1 MTNILRGCMQSLDKV
16 EFKTTKVSKLV
27 NMQTTNQWLTC
38 LVSEMLLSSIYLTM
52 LQTLELSEA
61 QTRLEEFCEY
71 NSSQIQGNKQVKKP
85 KKKSTKK
92 LKRHE
97 IRIKNVDQVPK
108 IIIVVGDTLIVRD
121 YIMNDL
127 KHRFNLSI

>member
-1 MTNILRGCMQSLDKV
+1 MFV
-16 EFKTTKVSKLV
+16 H
-27 NMQTTNQWLTC
+27 C

-61 QTRLEEFCEY
+61 QTRLEEFCQY
-71 NSSQIQGNKQVKKP
+71 NSSQLSDPIPGKK
-85 KKKSTKK
+85 KAKKTQKKSTKK

-108 IIIVVGDTLIVRD
+108 IIVVVGDTLIVRD
-121 YIMNDL
+121 FIMNDL